1 MPQQSVD
8 NNLIIQFADLLHV
21 RAQQIRARWRP
32 FVRIKQMTG
41 DVYAYDGL
49 GSIEA
54 QEVQGRVQPTVFNE
68 IEHNRR
74 KIRRRRFVVTLPI
87 DDSDVRALLIDPE
100 SEYAEA
106 CIRAMERVFDR
117 VGAEAVFADVETGRD
132 FATTITA
139 INDGVVTVDATAGL
153 TYPRLLEIKENFID
167 NDVGTD
173 LNEVLVF
180 SITGEEHT
188 ALMQEL
194 ELISGDF
201 SRQFVVDRGEIVR
214 AVGMEIVV
222 FAANAPQPI
231 INVRTGSVRENIAF
245 AGRGLC
251 YGISKDMTIKI
262 QDRPDFIDTKQVQI
276 TGILGAVRT
285 EGVLVQQVDTTAT

>member
-1 MPQQSVD
+1 MPQQQID
-8 NNLIIQFADLLHV
+8 NNLIIQFSDMLHIK
-21 RAQQIRARWRP
+21 AQQIRARFRP

-41 DVYAYDGL
+41 DVFAYDGL

-68 IEHNRR
+68 IDHNRR

-106 CIRAMERVFDR
+106 CIKAMERVFDR
-117 VGAEAVFADVETGRD
+117 VGAEAAFADVETGRD
-132 FATTITA
+132 FSTTVTA
-139 INDGVVTVDATAGL
+139 VADGVITVDATGGV
-153 TYPRLLEIKENFID
+153 TYAKLLELKENWID

-173 LNEVLVF
+173 LNETLVLA
-180 SITGEEHT
+180 ITGEEHT

-201 SRQFVVDRGEIVR
+201 SRSFVVDQGEIVK
-214 AVGMEIVV
+214 ATGINIVV
-222 FAANAPQPI
+222 FAANAPDPI
-231 INVRTGSVRENIAF
+231 INVTGGAVRENIAF

-285 EGVLVQQVDTTAT
+285 EGVLLQQFNSTDS

>member
-1 MPQQSVD
+1 MPQQQID
-8 NNLIIQFADLLHV
+8 NNLIIQFADMLHV
-21 RAQQIRARWRP
+21 RAQQIRARFRP

-41 DVYAYDGL
+41 DIFAYDGL

-68 IEHNRR
+68 IDHNRR
-74 KIRRRRFVVTLPI
+74 KIKRRRFVVTLPI

-117 VGAEAVFADVETGRD
+117 VGSDAAFADVETGRD
-132 FATTITA
+132 FATTVTA
-139 INDGVVTVDATAGL
+139 SADGVVTVDATAGL
-153 TYPRLLEIKENFID
+153 TYVKLLEIKQNWID
-167 NDVGTD
+167 EDVGTD
-173 LNEVLVF
+173 LNETFVLAI
-180 SITGEEHT
+180 SGDEHT
-188 ALMQEL
+188 DLMQET
-194 ELISGDF
+194 ELTSGDF
-201 SRQFVVDRGEIVR
+201 TRAFVVEQGEIVK
-214 AVGMEIVV
+214 AVGINLVV
-222 FAANAPQPI
+222 FAANAPDPI
-231 INVRTGSVRENIAF
+231 LNVTGGGVRENIAF

-285 EGVLVQQVDTTAT
+285 EGVLVQQVNTTD

>member
-1 MPQQSVD
+1 MPHQID

-21 RAQQIRARWRP
+21 KAQQIRARFRP
-32 FVRIKQMTG
+32 FVKIKQMTG
-41 DVYAYDGL
+41 DVFAYDGL
-49 GSIEA
+49 GSVEA

-74 KIRRRRFVVTLPI
+74 KIKRRRFVVTLPI
-87 DDSDVRALLIDPE
+87 DDSDVRALLLDPE

-117 VGAEAVFADVETGRD
+117 VGAEAAFADVETGRD
-132 FATTITA
+132 FATTVTA
-139 INDGVVTVDATAGL
+139 AADGVVTVDASAGL
-153 TYPRLLEIKENFID
+153 TYAKLLEIKQNWID

-173 LNEVLVF
+173 INEMFVLAI
-180 SITGEEHT
+180 SGDEHT
-188 ALMQEL
+188 ALMQET
-194 ELISGDF
+194 ELTSGDF
-201 SRQFVVDRGEIVR
+201 SRAFVVDRGEIVR
-214 AVGMEIVV
+214 AVGIEIVV
-222 FAANAPQPI
+222 FAANAPSPI
-231 INVRTGSVRENIAF
+231 LNVTGGGLRNNMAF

-262 QDRPDFIDTKQVQI
+262 QDRPDYIDTKQVQI

-285 EGVLVQQVDTTAT
+285 EGVLMQQVDTTD

>member
-1 MPQQSVD
+1 MPQQQID
-8 NNLIIQFADLLHV
+8 NNLIIQFADMLHV
-21 RAQQIRARWRP
+21 RAQQIRARFRP

-41 DVYAYDGL
+41 DIFAYDGL

-68 IEHNRR
+68 IDHNRR
-74 KIRRRRFVVTLPI
+74 KIKRRRFVVTLPI

-117 VGAEAVFADVETGRD
+117 VGSDAAFADVETGRD
-132 FATTITA
+132 FATTVTA
-139 INDGVVTVDATAGL
+139 SADGVVTVDATAGL
-153 TYPRLLEIKENFID
+153 TYVKLLEIKQNWID
-167 NDVGTD
+167 EDVGTD
-173 LNEVLVF
+173 LNENFVLAI
-180 SITGEEHT
+180 SGDEHT
-188 ALMQEL
+188 DLMQET
-194 ELISGDF
+194 ELTSGDF
-201 SRQFVVDRGEIVR
+201 TRAFVVEQGEIVK
-214 AVGMEIVV
+214 AVGINLVV
-222 FAANAPQPI
+222 FAANAPDPI
-231 INVRTGSVRENIAF
+231 LNVTGGGVRENIAF

-285 EGVLVQQVDTTAT
+285 EGVLIQQVNTTD

>member
-1 MPQQSVD
+1 MPVMQID
-8 NNLIIQFADLLHV
+8 NNLIIQFADMLHV
-21 RAQQIRARWRP
+21 KAQQIRARFRP

-41 DVYAYDGL
+41 DIFAYDGL

-68 IEHNRR
+68 IDHNRR
-74 KIRRRRFVVTLPI
+74 KIKRRRFVVTLPI

-117 VGAEAVFADVETGRD
+117 VGSEASFADVETGRD
-132 FATTITA
+132 FATTVTA
-139 INDGVVTVDATAGL
+139 TADGVVTVDATAGL
-153 TYPRLLEIKENFID
+153 TYAKLLEIKQNWID
-167 NDVGTD
+167 EDVGTD
-173 LNEVLVF
+173 LNETFVLAI
-180 SITGEEHT
+180 SGDEHT
-188 ALMQEL
+188 ALMQET
-194 ELISGDF
+194 ELTSGDF
-201 SRQFVVDRGEIVR
+201 SRAFVVDRGEIVR
-214 AVGMEIVV
+214 AVGIEIVV
-222 FAANAPQPI
+222 FAGNAPSPI
-231 INVRTGSVRENIAF
+231 LNVTGGGVRENMAF

-285 EGVLVQQVDTTAT
+285 EGVLMQQVNTTD